1 MKKVFSWFL
10 GAILVISQG
19 GAAYAQACRDP
30 DVVRVAVIPQI
41 QNQQMAGRYD
51 VLIQALQTALERNV
65 VLMPVGSYSAV
76 IEGVLKG
83 SIDLAELGP
92 ASYARA
98 KKRGAD
104 ISAFATLYRSNEQQP
119 TYHSVLIVR
128 QDSGIRSLED
138 LQGKA
143 LSLIDPLSTSGS
155 LVPRAAIQNLTG
167 MTLDDWF
174 GRVSFAGSHD
184 LAIAAVLSE
193 RVAGAFVSDT
203 RIADEQAE
211 GGVAGNDLR
220 VLWRSESIP
229 SDPFVYQNDL
239 CEFIKQDIRQVF
251 FERQDELSDFLLS
264 RNKQGFMPIA
274 DRDYLNILSPL
285 LLFDE

>member
-98 KKRGAD
+98 KKRGAA

-128 QDSGIRSLED
+128 HDSGIRSLED

-143 LSLIDPLSTSGS
+143 LSLVDPLSTSGS

>member
-104 ISAFATLYRSNEQQP
+104 ISAFATLYRSNVQQP

-251 FERQDELSDFLLS
+251 LNAKMNYRIFI
-264 RNKQGFMPIA
+264 IA
-274 DRDYLNILSPL
+274 
-285 LLFDE
+285 

>member
-104 ISAFATLYRSNEQQP
+104 ISAFATLYRSNGQQP

-143 LSLIDPLSTSGS
+143 LSLVDPLSTSGS

-251 FERQDELSDFLLS
+251 FERQDELSDFLLW

>member
-143 LSLIDPLSTSGS
+143 LSLVDPLSTSGS